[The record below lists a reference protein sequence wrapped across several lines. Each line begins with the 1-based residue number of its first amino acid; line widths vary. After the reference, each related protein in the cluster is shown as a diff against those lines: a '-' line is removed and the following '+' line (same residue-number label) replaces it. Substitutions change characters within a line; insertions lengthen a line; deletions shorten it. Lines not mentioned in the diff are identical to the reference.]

1 MSRSEQSPTA
11 TGGPETRCRTP
22 KNAFTVLFG
31 RRDTCPSEGAEQL
44 SFPRWLPP
52 AVMHAA
58 KRIHAQVATEKDPA
72 KAREILSRL
81 TSDPRMQRVW
91 KRLSRQPASIRYSAQ
106 IAENRR
112 RACEL
117 RQKGGPENEQ
127 EADIL
132 EAESACMEESRDP
145 WADLPWSDQELAMQL
160 FLWHVYN
167 DALADRVLLSDLKTK
182 AKTLS
187 TTATQLLEVSA
198 TLEPLGKS
206 EEIRQ
211 LNDIVRVLAH
221 EAEDLDS
228 IDPRLVDPW
237 IIVRQTGDVEFR
249 TFVGWVSGTPI
260 ALYRKSLYGTM
271 ATVTNVVLNRDDVT
285 TSKYRELVR
294 FPRNPAR

>member
-1 MSRSEQSPTA
+1 VKT
-11 TGGPETRCRTP
+11 PE
-22 KNAFTVLFG
+22 NAFTTLFG
-31 RRDTCPSEGAEQL
+31 EEDVSPAEEKM
-44 SFPRWLPP
+44 SFPDWLPP
-52 AVMHAA
+52 AVKHAA
-58 KRIHAQVATEKDPA
+58 ERLYARLDSEKDPA

-106 IAENRR
+106 IAENRG

-132 EAESACMEESRDP
+132 ETESACMEESRDP

-160 FLWHVYN
+160 FLWHVYR

-198 TLEPLGKS
+198 TLEPFGKS

-228 IDPRLVDPW
+228 IDPRLEDPW
-237 IIVRQTGDVEFR
+237 IIVRQTGDVELR
-249 TFVGWVSGTPI
+249 TFVGWVLGTPI
-260 ALYRKSLYGTM
+260 YRKSLHGTM